1 MHKNEIKIQW
11 GVIFLWFEG
20 ENLAIFP
27 RFQPKTVAKSAIFEP
42 DIGDFP
48 LKTSGNTRLLV
59 RILRVYITNTI
70 LFNFL
75 KPLFLT

>member
-20 ENLAIFP
+20 ENLAIIP
-27 RFQPKTVAKSAIFEP
+27 RFEPKMVAKSAIFEP

-48 LKTSGNTRLLV
+48 
-59 RILRVYITNTI
+59 
-70 LFNFL
+70 
-75 KPLFLT
+75 